1 MSINNTYTTNGTG
14 LGTITSAAGQ
24 YLSVSSAGNYEWANI
39 NSSLTLG
46 QPSTPLYIKGE
57 AEFDGDITIKGV
69 KLLESIQ
76 KIEQRLNILRVNPEL
91 ESRWTELKELGE
103 RYRLLEAEC
112 LDKEYIIDILK
123 R

>member
-1 MSINNTYTTNGTG
+1 MSIKDTYTTTGTG

-24 YLSVSSAGNYEWANI
+24 YISVSSAGTYEWANI
-39 NSSLTLG
+39 NSSMTLG
-46 QPSTPLYIKGE
+46 QSSTPLYIKGN

-69 KLLESIQ
+69 KLMETLE
-76 KIEQRLNILRVNPEL
+76 KIDQRLNILRVNTEL

>member
-1 MSINNTYTTNGTG
+1 MSIKDTYTTTGTG
-14 LGTITSAAGQ
+14 LGTITGAAGQ
-24 YLSVSSAGNYEWANI
+24 YISVSSAGTYEWANI
-39 NSSLTLG
+39 NSSMTLG
-46 QPSTPLYIKGE
+46 QSSTPLYIKGE

-91 ESRWTELKELGE
+91 ESRWAELKELGE

>member
-1 MSINNTYTTNGTG
+1 MSINNTYTTSGTG
-14 LGTITSAAGQ
+14 LGTITGAAGQ
-24 YLSVSSAGNYEWANI
+24 YISVSSAGTYEWANI
-39 NSSLTLG
+39 NSSMTLG
-46 QPSTPLYIKGE
+46 QSSTPLYIKGE

-69 KLLESIQ
+69 KLMETLE
-76 KIEQRLNILRVNPEL
+76 KIEQRLNILRVSPEL
-91 ESRWTELKELGE
+91 ESRWNELKELGE

>member
-1 MSINNTYTTNGTG
+1 MAGVVKSPE
-14 LGTITSAAGQ
+14 TICDFT
-24 YLSVSSAGNYEWANI
+24 
-39 NSSLTLG
+39 
-46 QPSTPLYIKGE
+46 STPLYIKGE

-69 KLLESIQ
+69 KLMETLE

-91 ESRWTELKELGE
+91 ESRWNELKELGE